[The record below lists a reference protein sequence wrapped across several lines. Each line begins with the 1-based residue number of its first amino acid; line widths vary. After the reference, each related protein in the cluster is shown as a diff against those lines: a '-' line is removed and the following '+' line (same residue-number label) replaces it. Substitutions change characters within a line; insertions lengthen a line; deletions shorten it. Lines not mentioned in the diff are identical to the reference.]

1 MNKGYFEH
9 VRCLIDN
16 KIPPLLEA
24 SPHPPT
30 QLAACLFDM
39 ITRPLHLVTTSQ
51 SNSAEFR
58 SVSDKFGKDG
68 VGELI

>member
-1 MNKGYFEH
+1 
-9 VRCLIDN
+9 
-16 KIPPLLEA
+16 LEA